1 MKLFNCKS
9 GIKNRK
15 EILVTGIKILTG
27 ITLGHE
33 EWINFH
39 VFCIISDFKV
49 TPFFL
54 MACLY
59 DLKTGNLK
67 NNGCLVIQINH
78 YHF

>member
-1 MKLFNCKS
+1 MRDRKLFNCKS

-39 VFCIISDFKV
+39 IFCIISDLKI

-54 MACLY
+54 
-59 DLKTGNLK
+59 
-67 NNGCLVIQINH
+67 NGMPL
-78 YHF
+78 

>member
-1 MKLFNCKS
+1 MRDRKLFNCKS

-27 ITLGHE
+27 INLGHE
-33 EWINFH
+33 EWINFNI
-39 VFCIISDFKV
+39 FCIISDFKIN
-49 TPFFL
+49 TFFL

-59 DLKTGNLK
+59 DLKTGNL
-67 NNGCLVIQINH
+67 INH